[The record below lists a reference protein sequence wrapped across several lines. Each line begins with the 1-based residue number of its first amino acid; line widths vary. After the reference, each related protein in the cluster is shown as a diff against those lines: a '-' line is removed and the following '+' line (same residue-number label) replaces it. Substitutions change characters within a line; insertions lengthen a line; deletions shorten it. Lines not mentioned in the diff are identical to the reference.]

1 MPAVKIGSITLIVN
15 GYTLNNNVPYFQK
28 AVPSALK
35 LRMGKSNVKIRLLLK
50 DGNFA
55 IQCHRLNERYDTLF
69 RAMKDDE
76 RLTPSETK
84 IAALALLQSHGL
96 KAGGGLDEMRMPSGW
111 EGSWDSTPHI
121 SSFEDEV
128 RDAFDKPT
136 AVTDAAFRALYNK
149 LPVLLSEAFTVYLE
163 NHPKGKGKD
172 FQANQSQH
180 WRKLVALVGDIA
192 LEGLTRDHARQYRD
206 QRLTT
211 GVKTTTLMRELGV
224 LRAIV
229 NVACREI
236 PLTLKNPFESLTIPN
251 ANEDA
256 LKRVPFTKSE
266 WAVLVKAA
274 VQADDEPRR
283 IAVVLAFTG
292 ARLAEVVGLRK
303 QDFDALTGT
312 VHIRSHA
319 SRSIKTAASDRLVP
333 LLPLALSALQAQLK
347 ASRTD
352 FLFPSYANGLK
363 SSSDAASATLNK
375 WAKKFVAGKTMH
387 SLRHTFRDALRAVM
401 CPESLAKEIGGWSA
415 HHDVSV
421 GYGQGYPIELKREWL
436 TKAYGALNQVKV

>member
-1 MPAVKIGSITLIVN
+1 MAAVKIGSITIIVN

-55 IQCHRLNERYDTLF
+55 VQCHRLNERYDTLF

-76 RLTPSETK
+76 RLTPSEAK
-84 IAALALLQSHGL
+84 IAALALLQTHGM
-96 KAGGGLDEMRMPSGW
+96 KAGDGLDEMRMPSGW
-111 EGSWDSTPHI
+111 EGSWDPTPHI
-121 SSFEDEV
+121 SFFEDEL
-128 RDAFDKPT
+128 RDKFDKPT

-180 WRKLVALVGDIA
+180 WLKLVALVGDIA

-206 QRLTT
+206 QRLAT
-211 GVKTTTLMRELGV
+211 GVKTTTLLRELGV
-224 LRAIV
+224 LRAVV

-236 PLTLKNPFESLTIPN
+236 PLNLKNPFDSLSIPN
-251 ANEDA
+251 ANKDA
-256 LKRVPFTKSE
+256 SKRIPYSNGE
-266 WAVLVKAA
+266 WKTLVNAA
-274 VQADDEPRR
+274 IQADDEPRR
-283 IAVVLAFTG
+283 IVVVLAHTG

-303 QDFDALTGT
+303 QDFDPVAGT
-312 VHIRSHA
+312 INIRSHT
-319 SRSIKTAASDRLVP
+319 SRSLKTTASERIVP
-333 LLPLALSALQAQLK
+333 LLSAALLAMQTQLTR
-347 ASRTD
+347 STTD
-352 FLFPSYANGLK
+352 FLFPSYANAVKTNNDG
-363 SSSDAASATLNK
+363 ASATLSK
-375 WAKKFVAGKTMH
+375 WAKKFVAAKTMH
-387 SLRHTFRDALRAVM
+387 SFRHTFRDALRAVM
-401 CPESLAKEIGGWSA
+401 CPESIAKEIGGWSST
-415 HHDVSV
+415 HDVSV

-436 TKAYGALNQVKV
+436 TKAYDKLS

>member
-1 MPAVKIGSITLIVN
+1 MSAVKIGSITIIVN

-35 LRMGKSNVKIRLLLK
+35 PRMGKSNVKIRLWPK

-55 IQCHRLNERYDTLF
+55 VQCHRLNERYDSLF

-76 RLTPSETK
+76 RLTPSEAK
-84 IAALALLQSHGL
+84 IAAIALLQTHGL
-96 KAGGGLDEMRMPSGW
+96 KAGDGLVEMRMPSGW

-121 SSFEDEV
+121 SFFEDEL
-128 RDAFDKPT
+128 RDKFDKPT

-206 QRLTT
+206 QRLAT
-211 GVKTTTLMRELGV
+211 GVKTTTLLRELGV
-224 LRAIV
+224 LRAVV

-236 PLTLKNPFESLTIPN
+236 PLNLKNPFDSLPIADANKDAAKRIPYSN
-251 ANEDA
+251 D
-256 LKRVPFTKSE
+256 E
-266 WAVLVKAA
+266 WKILVNAA
-274 VQADDEPRR
+274 VQANDEPRR
-283 IAVVLAFTG
+283 IVVVLAHTG

-303 QDFDALTGT
+303 QDFDAVAGT
-312 VHIRSHA
+312 INIRSHA
-319 SRSIKTAASDRLVP
+319 SRSLKTSASERIVP
-333 LLPLALSALQAQLK
+333 LLPAALNALQTQLT
-347 ASRTD
+347 SSTTD
-352 FLFPSYANGLK
+352 FLFPAYANALK
-363 SSSDAASATLNK
+363 ANSDGASATLNK
-375 WAKKFVAGKTMH
+375 WAKKFVAAKTMH
-387 SLRHTFRDALRAVM
+387 SFRHTFRDALRAVM
-401 CPESLAKEIGGWSA
+401 CPESIAKEIGGWSST
-415 HHDVSV
+415 HDVSV
-421 GYGQGYPIELKREWL
+421 GYGQGYPIELKRDWL
-436 TKAYGALNQVKV
+436 TKAYSWLA